1 MKVGHHTGWSV
12 TNLARDIATSEADSF
27 SRCFGHLRAKAGA

>member
-12 TNLARDIATSEADSF
+12 TNLARDIATSEAGTF
-27 SRCFGHLRAKAGA
+27 SRRFGHLRAEAGA